1 MATLTPLIATDA
13 EKCVHCH
20 RCISACPVKLANR
33 AGETCVE
40 VNHDRCIGCGQ
51 CLEACQHGARTG
63 LDDFDS
69 FMRDLG
75 DGVPMFAV
83 VAPAIAANFPKTYL
97 NLNGW
102 LRHIGVAAVFDVSF
116 GAELTVKSYLE
127 HIKANNPAT
136 VIAQPCPAIVNYC
149 QIYKPELIP
158 YLAPAD
164 SPMLHIIRMVK
175 RFRPEFRDH
184 RVAVISPCLAKRREF
199 DETGVGDYNV
209 TFKSLREYL
218 LDRSI
223 RLDQFEARDYDNP
236 PAERAVL
243 FSSPGGLMRTAER
256 FVPGISKNIR
266 KIEGPHTIYHY
277 LDQLPEMIRK
287 GLAPKI
293 IDCLNCENG
302 CNGGTAAPARDKPVD
317 ELESHIERR
326 SEGMRARY
334 AEPPRKKTRLL
345 RRNRGGGLKD
355 LEAYID
361 AHWEPGLYDRRYRN
375 LSANARESVLT
386 ESDRQTI
393 MARLGKSG
401 DGDMYN
407 CSACGYNSCE
417 KMIHAIHQ
425 GFNRPENCFHFLL
438 DKTLLSAK
446 NFSRI
451 EDIAASTTEAVS
463 ASKESATDL
472 TAAMR
477 SINDYAGKI
486 GSVMSSIE
494 AIATQ
499 TNLLALNAA
508 VEAARAG
515 EAGSG
520 FAIVADEVRQLAI
533 RCGDAARDTR
543 AFLQGTVE
551 SARNGAVH
559 SNRLEETIVKMEEAA
574 SEIKDLADKMKASE

>member
-1 MATLTPLIATDA
+1 MGI
-13 EKCVHCH
+13 
-20 RCISACPVKLANR
+20 
-33 AGETCVE
+33 
-40 VNHDRCIGCGQ
+40 
-51 CLEACQHGARTG
+51 
-63 LDDFDS
+63 
-69 FMRDLG
+69 
-75 DGVPMFAV
+75 
-83 VAPAIAANFPKTYL
+83 
-97 NLNGW
+97 
-102 LRHIGVAAVFDVSF
+102 AAVFDVSF

-127 HIKANNPAT
+127 HVKANNPAT

-175 RFRPEFRDH
+175 RFRPEFRNH

-209 TFKSLREYL
+209 TFTRLREYL
-218 LDRSI
+218 VDRSI

-266 KIEGPHTIYHY
+266 KIEGPHSIYHY

-302 CNGGTAAPARDKPVD
+302 CNGGTAAPARGKPVD

-334 AEPPRKKTRLL
+334 AEPPKRKTRLL
-345 RRNRGGGLKD
+345 RKKRGGGLKD
-355 LEAYID
+355 LEAYIE

-375 LSANARESVLT
+375 LSANAREMVLT

-393 MARLGKSG
+393 MTRLRKSG

-438 DKTLLSAK
+438 DKTLLSQK

-451 EDIAASTTEAVS
+451 EDIAVSTTAAVT

-472 TAAMR
+472 TAAMK
-477 SINDYAGKI
+477 SINEYAGKI
-486 GSVMSSIE
+486 GSVMNSIE

-551 SARNGAVH
+551 SARSGTVH